1 MSYQHKV
8 DKNKIPVCNIL
19 GVDIAAIDMDWLVDF
34 TQKNIKNLSGN
45 YMCVS
50 NVHTTVMAYEN
61 KYYCDIQNGG
71 IMAIPDG
78 GPLSSVGRSR
88 GYNQMARTT
97 GPDYLREILR
107 ISKENEY
114 KHYFFGSTQD
124 TLKKLRMKIS
134 QEFPGVQITGMYS
147 PPFRSLT
154 NEENLQIVDI
164 INRSAPD
171 FIWVGLGAPKQEQ
184 WMAQH
189 QGKVSGFM
197 VGVGAAFDY
206 FAGNIKRAP
215 MWMQK
220 NNMEWLHRLVQDPK
234 RLFIR
239 YFKTNSKFVLNAVI
253 RGK

>member
-19 GVDIAAIDMDWLVDF
+19 GVDIAAINMDWLIDF